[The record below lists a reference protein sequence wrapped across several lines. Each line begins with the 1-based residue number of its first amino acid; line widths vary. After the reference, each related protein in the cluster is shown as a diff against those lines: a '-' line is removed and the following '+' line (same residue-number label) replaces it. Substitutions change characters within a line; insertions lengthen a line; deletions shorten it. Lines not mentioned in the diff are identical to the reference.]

1 MSTVRLFCSVESA
14 ALEDPLAGNGAHA
27 ERNLLISWPSKKW
40 GRGMR
45 HASDMPEAIQEAVDT
60 IASNGRRINLIHRRN
75 QPSHQH
81 RIFLL
86 PEGHIYEVPRDE
98 LLAFLNALTHNTSL
112 EHWYTA
118 SLNGSL
124 ILCCTHGKKDKCC
137 AKFGF
142 RTYQALAA
150 QALQHAHPFD
160 VWESTHLGGCR
171 LAASVIVFPERR
183 KYGRISEEHLPRL
196 LDAEAA
202 NRPYLPCYRGGADL
216 TPVQQ
221 CAQVA
226 ALNWLK
232 DCGPVSEL
240 GVSSITP
247 IEPPSACQVNVAWQT
262 PSQQGK
268 LLITCEPYVLTRVD
282 CCADFKQG
290 ATPSTVWRATHI
302 ACEAQKACG

>member
-1 MSTVRLFCSVESA
+1 MSAASLFCSVESA
-14 ALEDPLAGNGAHA
+14 AIGDPLAGNGAHA

-45 HASDMPEAIQEAVDT
+45 HASDMSEAVQEAVNN
-60 IASNGRRINLIHRRN
+60 IAGNGRRINLIHRRD

-81 RIFLL
+81 RVFLL
-86 PEGHIYEVPRDE
+86 PEGAIYDVPRNE
-98 LLAFLNALTHNTSL
+98 LLNFLTALTHNTTL

-118 SLNGSL
+118 SLQSSL

-142 RTYQALAA
+142 KTYQALDE

-160 VWESTHLGGCR
+160 IWQSTHLGGCR
-171 LAASVIVFPERR
+171 LAASVIVFPQRR

-226 ALNWLK
+226 ALNWLN
-232 DCGPVSEL
+232 DHGSISEPSVSHVTL
-240 GVSSITP
+240 T
-247 IEPPSACQVNVAWQT
+247 EPPSACQVSVTWQT
-262 PSQQGK
+262 PSQQGE
-268 LLITCEPYVLTRVD
+268 LRITCEPYVLTRVD
-282 CCADFKQG
+282 SCADFEQG

-302 ACEAQKACG
+302 ASKDQKPV